1 MKPIYLDCQATTQLD
16 DRVAEE
22 MRNAGFGNPHSSEH
36 AVGWEAAKKVDRA
49 REQTAALIGADPDEV
64 FFTSGATE
72 ANNLAILGI
81 RRSMK
86 NLKGKVLRSP
96 IEHKSV
102 LSACGALSQEFSFE
116 INDLPIDQDGRVRL
130 EAIEEN
136 IDEQT
141 ALISIGLV
149 NSEIGV
155 IQDIAAIN
163 SRKQGAL
170 FHCDA
175 AQGPE
180 AVSMANMADHC
191 DLMAL
196 SAHKMR
202 GPMGIGALYIAR
214 AVQPRIAPILFGGD
228 QQGGMRPGTLPLALC
243 VGMGAAC
250 DLAASNEDGRKRI
263 ASVRDAFS
271 KALREQGVDFRINGV
286 KDLCLR
292 HPGNLNISINGADA
306 QQLLQL
312 IQPKISAS
320 TGSACTSGTQEV
332 SYVLTAIGLT
342 EDEARSSIRFSIGSS
357 TTIEDAIYA
366 AQEIAKAYNRLM

>member
-1 MKPIYLDCQATTQLD
+1 MKPIYLDCQATTPLD
-16 DRVAEE
+16 ERVAEA
-22 MRNAGFGNPHSSEH
+22 MRDAGFGNPHSSEH
-36 AVGWEAAKKVDRA
+36 ATGWEAARKVDRA
-49 REQTAALIGADPDEV
+49 REQVAALIGADPDEV

-72 ANNLAILGI
+72 ANNLAIIGI
-81 RRSMK
+81 RKSAR
-86 NLKGKVLRSP
+86 NLKNRVLRSP

-102 LSACGALSQEFSFE
+102 LSACRALSQEFGFE
-116 INDLPIDQDGRVRL
+116 VSDLPVDQDGRV
-130 EAIEEN
+130 AIEEIEQS
-136 IDEQT
+136 IDERT
-141 ALISIGLV
+141 ALISVGLV

-155 IQDIAAIN
+155 IQDIAAID

-180 AVSMANMADHC
+180 AVNMTNMAANC

-214 AVQPRIAPILFGGD
+214 AAQPQIAPILFGGD
-228 QQGGMRPGTLPLALC
+228 QQGGMRPGTLPLGLC

-250 DLAASNEDGRKRI
+250 ELAASNEEERKRI
-263 ASVRDAFS
+263 AIVRDAFS
-271 KALREQGVDFRINGV
+271 QALREQGVYFRVNGV
-286 KDLCLR
+286 KDLRLR
-292 HPGNLNISINGADA
+292 HPGNLNISIYGADA

-312 IQPKISAS
+312 IQPIISAS
-320 TGSACTSGTQEV
+320 TGSACTSGMQEV

-342 EDEARSSIRFSIGSS
+342 DDEARSSIRFGIGAM
-357 TTIEDAIYA
+357 TTIADVVYA
-366 AQEIAKAYNRLM
+366 AQEIAKSYKKLI